1 MLDQRNLHVYLN
13 WARERIDKT
22 DATLAS
28 FETKASEAKADLKPK
43 FGDLVYFES
52 CHLRVDLSYLLYPR
66 SSARQVSANSRRI
79 SDFSSTVGRF
89 LRSNCGA

>member
-52 CHLRVDLSYLLYPR
+52 CVRRKSAHKHLCSERPAYHSAALS
-66 SSARQVSANSRRI
+66 I
-79 SDFSSTVGRF
+79 
-89 LRSNCGA
+89 CG